1 MLGRNLPTSKFHEVR
16 KRDKMASFEDVPLD
30 EPETPRYLDPSPTA
44 SSRPTD
50 YTWMPSWPSNEATK
64 DIPLIEMNITQP
76 VKAESIPSPSS
87 GILVEQEQALSIDD
101 APNDPEYEFA
111 EQADISQSSD
121 ESIYL
126 SDSEQPKVVPV
137 KGSGDWNMI
146 VPGNQSME
154 SAVEHVLLLC
164 LYPAINGTPSLRI
177 YSATDRASDLLR
189 KTSGDIEKAVRLAA
203 DDELSPGRLRLLL
216 DFLLRQIPFVGL
228 PVSFL
233 SQTLSNLRSAATV
246 AALYGHDLQ
255 QPRTQHELLW
265 CLVPSSSGGAADTTT
280 EAARAVAQALVGAV
294 VARATG
300 LGFASDLVNLGG
312 SLIQTSADD
321 GFNLVDADSS
331 PVGNARRIFSPA
343 VSGPVQ
349 LVQLALLILGIILP
363 TLAGL
368 QVKIIG
374 ITISAVAVA
383 AIVLWK
389 FKVPIPPRAQIIAFA
404 IFSVHAI
411 LPVLGFTGA
420 LRQFFSACGEQSWAR
435 RISLAALGVVGLS
448 AGLLRGKEQWERRLR
463 MARVG
468 VATLVIPQLLFPGED
483 ESVLWSAWF
492 LSAALS
498 SICQW
503 QLLELLKKR
512 EVFLRLIGAERVSV
526 LSLALIFRGVSSVV
540 SDDLAGFLNLVSPH
554 PYVVCILHCVRFY
567 ASWLSAVIVVMPAV
581 AATVLPAWL
590 AVWAGSFVGAGL
602 VGVLIRDW
610 HLSQASYGSTL
621 RVLILLPGDLD
632 DRMHSLL
639 AQTGSKFSRFFALG
653 LLRGLL
659 ARLIARFRG

>member
-1 MLGRNLPTSKFHEVR
+1 
-16 KRDKMASFEDVPLD
+16 MATFEDVPLD
-30 EPETPRYLDPSPTA
+30 EPETPRYLDPSPTS

-50 YTWMPSWPSNEATK
+50 YTWMPSWPSNEVK
-64 DIPLIEMNITQP
+64 PDIPLTELNITHPIKQDNT
-76 VKAESIPSPSS
+76 PSPSS
-87 GILVEQEQALSIDD
+87 GILVQEEQALTLDD
-101 APNDPEYEFA
+101 LPQDPEYKSA
-111 EQADISQSSD
+111 EQADISGSSD

-126 SDSEQPKVVPV
+126 SDSEQPKVVPA
-137 KGSGDWNMI
+137 KGHSDWNMI
-146 VPGNQSME
+146 VPGNQSVE

-164 LYPAINGTPSLRI
+164 LYPAINGTPSLRV

-255 QPRTQHELLW
+255 LPRTQHELLW
-265 CLVPSSSGGAADTTT
+265 CLVPSGSAPENSNA

-312 SLIQTSADD
+312 SLIQSD
-321 GFNLVDADSS
+321 GFNVIDSDSS
-331 PVGNARRIFSPA
+331 PVANARRIFSPT

-349 LVQLALLILGIILP
+349 LVQVALLVVGIILP
-363 TLAGL
+363 TVAGL
-368 QVKIIG
+368 HAKPILL
-374 ITISAVAVA
+374 TSAALSVA
-383 AIVLWK
+383 AVGYWK
-389 FKVPIPPRAQIIAFA
+389 FQFPIPPRAQVVAFA
-404 IFSVHAI
+404 IFCVHAA

-420 LRQFFSACGEQSWAR
+420 LRQIVGACADLSWSR
-435 RISLAALGVVGLS
+435 RLSLAALGAVGLG
-448 AGLLRGKEQWERRLR
+448 AGLLRGQEKWESRLR
-463 MARVG
+463 LARVG
-468 VATLVIPQLLFPGED
+468 VSTMVIPQLLFPGPE
-483 ESVLWSAWF
+483 ESVMWSAWF
-492 LSAALS
+492 LSASVS
-498 SICQW
+498 SLCQW
-503 QLLELLKKR
+503 QLLELLKRR

-554 PYVVCILHCVRFY
+554 PYVVCILHCVRIY
-567 ASWLSAVIVVMPAV
+567 AAWLSVIIVAMPVVAS
-581 AATVLPAWL
+581 TLLPPWL
-590 AVWAGSFVGAGL
+590 AVWAGSIVGAGL
-602 VGVLIRDW
+602 VVVLIKDW
-610 HLSQASYGSTL
+610 NSSNSSYASTL

-632 DRMHSLL
+632 DRMRSLM

-659 ARLIARFRG
+659 ARLIARFRD